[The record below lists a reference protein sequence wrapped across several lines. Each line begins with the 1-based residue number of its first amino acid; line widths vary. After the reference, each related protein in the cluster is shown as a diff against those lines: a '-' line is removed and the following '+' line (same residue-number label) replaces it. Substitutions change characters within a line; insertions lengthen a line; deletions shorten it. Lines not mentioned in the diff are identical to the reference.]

1 MQQHGEAQAEGEKEE
16 IWEGEGDF
24 PGGPVVETLAFNA
37 RGVGSIPALAIMI
50 PPASWPKNRNTKQKN
65 IVTVSI
71 KTSK

>member
-1 MQQHGEAQAEGEKEE
+1 M
-16 IWEGEGDF
+16 
-24 PGGPVVETLAFNA
+24 VETLAFNA